1 MKKKGRPA
9 GNWKWLH
16 KQVAVER
23 IVNKLNNKR
32 YIGVSIN
39 VGSRWSTHV
48 ALLKYNTHKV
58 HDLQNDY
65 NNQKPDDFT
74 YEIVEFCSKEELAGR
89 EYFHY
94 HKDLQDGYKLY
105 NPMEPDPNYHT
116 FGKGIAKPKS
126 HRDAVSKALTGVQL
140 TEEHKTNI
148 SKALKGHKALK
159 GQPKTEEQK
168 RKMSQAHKGKTKSE
182 ETKQKMSEA
191 RKKFWSNKRLQK

>member
-9 GNWKWLH
+9 GNWKWLQ
-16 KQVAVER
+16 KQVAVYR

-32 YIGVSIN
+32 YIGASIN

-74 YEIVEFCSKEELAGR
+74 YEIVEFCSKEDLAGR

-94 HKDLQDGYKLY
+94 HKDLQDGYELY
-105 NPMEPDPNYHT
+105 NPIEPDPNYHT
-116 FGKGIAKPKS
+116 FGVKGLSKPKS
-126 HRDAVSKALTGVQL
+126 HRDAVSKTLTGVQK
-140 TEEHKTNI
+140 TEEHKKKI
-148 SKALKGHKALK
+148 G
-159 GQPKTEEQK
+159 E
-168 RKMSQAHKGKTKSE
+168 AHKGKTLSE
-182 ETKQKMSEA
+182 EHKRKLSDA